1 MDAGSDDDWI
11 RRSPDGS
18 SHGDIHCDFG
28 ASSDSGVCEM
38 TRQPGLQIGS
48 KMFWFNIQTAKTGAQ
63 YLAIVSDV
71 KGKKEKMT
79 LFPSQIPS
87 FMHMIRESYTE
98 LVRNMEL
105 EEAIAEEVVIAP
117 KINIEA
123 VPDDL
128 LRACPECG
136 LDGTDAQKP
145 DVSMRNGGALVTV
158 MCIDGCGYKWPEG
171 DQNWGRMELA
181 RKIWDTS
188 WLIEVFKRHG

>member
-1 MDAGSDDDWI
+1 
-11 RRSPDGS
+11 
-18 SHGDIHCDFG
+18 
-28 ASSDSGVCEM
+28 M

-48 KMFWFNIQTAKTGAQ
+48 KMFWFNVQTAKTGAQ

-87 FMHMIRESYTE
+87 FVHMIRESY
-98 LVRNMEL
+98 MEL
-105 EEAIAEEVVIAP
+105 IKEMGIEPLEVIGE
-117 KINIEA
+117 IEFKA
-123 VPDDL
+123 GSGGEIKSKDLVKPGPLTVKVVSTPSDL
-128 LRACPECG
+128 LRACPKCG

-171 DQNWGRMELA
+171 DQNWGRMESA
-181 RKIWDTS
+181 RKIWDMS